1 MKTITNAINCCKPKV
16 GMISLG
22 CAKNLVDAEIMLG
35 SVLQR
40 GMEITSRAENAD
52 VLVVN
57 TCAFIDSAKEESI
70 EAILEAH
77 QQRGLNKR
85 SGQKLIVSGCMSQR
99 FARELREGMPE
110 VDAFIG
116 LDQVSELGEIIE
128 RIFRK
133 RPTLNTRRAMLN
145 AGGSMLGVERW
156 ALDVASDNGDA
167 GLAFADR
174 RPTYIPDYDTPRFRL
189 TPAHSAYV
197 KIAEGCNHPCSFCV
211 IPQMRG
217 KHRSRTP
224 QSVLAEIRGLVS
236 EGVREINLI
245 SQDTTYYGMDLW
257 TAKAGP
263 RQPVDSTR
271 GPTLAGLL
279 REIQEIEGDFWVRLL
294 YTHPAHWSDE
304 LIDTIARCN
313 KVARYIDIPLQHI
326 DESMLVRMRRETSRQ
341 HIENLIYKLRAGI
354 PGVTLRTTFI
364 VGFPGETEEEFT
376 SLLDFIR
383 RTRFERLG
391 IFKYSQE
398 EGSRAAKMP
407 GQIPAK
413 IKNARYRMA
422 MSIQREIAHET
433 AREKIGRELE
443 LLVDQPHVARSEGD
457 APDVDACVILSEEAP
472 VGEFVWRPIVGSR
485 GYDLL
490 A

>member
-1 MKTITNAINCCKPKV
+1 
-16 GMISLG
+16 
-22 CAKNLVDAEIMLG
+22 
-35 SVLQR
+35 
-40 GMEITSRAENAD
+40 
-52 VLVVN
+52 
-57 TCAFIDSAKEESI
+57 
-70 EAILEAH
+70 
-77 QQRGLNKR
+77 
-85 SGQKLIVSGCMSQR
+85 
-99 FARELREGMPE
+99 
-110 VDAFIG
+110 
-116 LDQVSELGEIIE
+116 
-128 RIFRK
+128 
-133 RPTLNTRRAMLN
+133 
-145 AGGSMLGVERW
+145 
-156 ALDVASDNGDA
+156 
-167 GLAFADR
+167 
-174 RPTYIPDYDTPRFRL
+174 
-189 TPAHSAYV
+189 
-197 KIAEGCNHPCSFCV
+197 
-211 IPQMRG
+211 MRG

-271 GPTLAGLL
+271 GPTLVGLL
-279 REIQEIEGDFWVRLL
+279 RDIQEIEGDFWVRLL

-304 LIDTIARCN
+304 LIGTIAQCD

-326 DESMLVRMRRETSRQ
+326 DESMLGRMRRETSRQ
-341 HIENLIYKLRAGI
+341 HIENLIYNLRAGI
-354 PGVTLRTTFI
+354 SGVTLRTTFI
-364 VGFPGETEEEFT
+364 VGFPGETEEEFA

-407 GQIPAK
+407 GQIPVQ
-413 IKNARYRMA
+413 IKNARYRIA

-433 AREKIGRELE
+433 AREKIGRELK
-443 LLVDQPHVARSEGD
+443 LLVDQPHVARSEAD
-457 APDVDACVILSEEAP
+457 APDVDARVILSKEAP

>member
-1 MKTITNAINCCKPKV
+1 
-16 GMISLG
+16 MISLG

-40 GMEITSRAENAD
+40 GMEITARAEDAD

-70 EAILEAH
+70 EAILGAH

-85 SGQKLIVSGCMSQR
+85 PDQKLIVGGCMSQR
-99 FARELREGMPE
+99 FARELREEMSE

-116 LDQVSELGEIIE
+116 LDQVAQLAEIVEKIV
-128 RIFRK
+128 
-133 RPTLNTRRAMLN
+133 THQSH
-145 AGGSMLGVERW
+145 GSHKSHATNGTD
-156 ALDVASDNGDA
+156 ATNNDLD
-167 GLAFADR
+167 LAFAEK
-174 RPTYIPDYDTPRFRL
+174 RPSYIPDYDTPRFRL

-257 TAKAGP
+257 SAKAGP
-263 RQPVDSTR
+263 RQPVDSAR
-271 GPTLAGLL
+271 GPTLVALL
-279 REIQEIEGDFWVRLL
+279 REIQEIDGDFWVRLL

-304 LIDTIARCN
+304 LIDTIAQCD

-326 DESMLVRMRRETSRQ
+326 DDSMLGRMRRETSRQ
-341 HIENLIYKLRAGI
+341 HIEDLIQSLRAGI

-364 VGFPGETEEEFT
+364 VGFPGETEAEFAG
-376 SLLDFIR
+376 LLDFIQ

-391 IFKYSQE
+391 VFKYSQE

-413 IKNARYRMA
+413 IKNARYRIA
-422 MSIQREIAHET
+422 MSIQREIAHEI
-433 AREKIGRELE
+433 AREKTGRELK
-443 LLVDQPHVARSEGD
+443 LLVDQPHVARGEAD
-457 APDVDACVILSEEAP
+457 APDVDARVILSKEAA
-472 VGEFVWRPIVGSR
+472 VGEFVWRTIVGSR

>member
-1 MKTITNAINCCKPKV
+1 MKSSVVAAVSAAKDHKQATRLPLQNVKI

-22 CAKNLVDAEIMLG
+22 CAKNLVDAEVMLG

-40 GMEITSRAENAD
+40 GMKITSRAEEAD

-70 EAILEAH
+70 EAILQAH
-77 QQRGLNKR
+77 QQRGLTKR
-85 SGQKLIVSGCMSQR
+85 PDQKLIVSGCMSQR
-99 FARELREGMPE
+99 FAKELWLEMPE

-116 LDQVSELGEIIE
+116 LDQVSKLGEIVEKIVA
-128 RIFRK
+128 
-133 RPTLNTRRAMLN
+133 RPSRLRDAATASGTH
-145 AGGSMLGVERW
+145 
-156 ALDVASDNGDA
+156 ALLFSDT
-167 GLAFADR
+167 

-189 TPAHSAYV
+189 TPAHFAYV

-217 KHRSRTP
+217 KHRSRKP
-224 QSVLAEIRGLVS
+224 DSVLAEIRALVD

-257 TAKAGP
+257 QAKAGP
-263 RQPVDSTR
+263 RQLVDSSR
-271 GPTLAGLL
+271 GPTLAALL
-279 REIQEIEGDFWVRLL
+279 REIQKIEGEFWVRLL

-304 LIDTIARCN
+304 LIETIAECD

-326 DESMLVRMRRETSRQ
+326 DDSMLSRMRRETSRA
-341 HIENLIYKLRAGI
+341 HIEHLIYRLRAGI
-354 PGVTLRTTFI
+354 PGIILRTTFI
-364 VGFPGETEEEFT
+364 VGFPGETDAEFET
-376 SLLDFIR
+376 LIDFIR

-391 IFKYSQE
+391 IFKYSREQR
-398 EGSRAAKMP
+398 SRAANMP
-407 GQIPAK
+407 GHIAAK
-413 IKNARYRMA
+413 IKNARYRQA
-422 MSIQREIAHET
+422 MSVQQSIAYDL
-433 AREKIGRELE
+433 ARQKIGTELK
-443 LLVDQPHVARSEGD
+443 LLVDQPHIARTEGD
-457 APDVDACVILSEEAP
+457 APDIDTRVVLSKRAP
-472 VGEFVWRPIVGSR
+472 VGEFISRSITGSR